1 MVSRPPAPDT
11 VRTMPETSP
20 GTCPECKQ
28 GDLITISMS
37 VSERDL
43 TFTTCHMCESKW
55 WFRDGELVP
64 LTSVIDM
71 VVRK

>member
-1 MVSRPPAPDT
+1 MTARCYGLAT
-11 VRTMPETSP
+11 P
-20 GTCPECKQ
+20 GTRHWTHDACPECKQ

>member
-1 MVSRPPAPDT
+1 MVTGTIPGHTGP
-11 VRTMPETSP
+11 TMTETP

-37 VSERDL
+37 VGERDL
-43 TFTTCHMCESKW
+43 QFTTCHMCESKW
-55 WFRDGELVP
+55 WFREGELVP

>member
-1 MVSRPPAPDT
+1 MVIGAPSHDT
-11 VRTMPETSP
+11 GRTMAETH

-37 VSERDL
+37 VSDRDL
-43 TFTTCHMCESKW
+43 TFTTCHLCESKW

-64 LTSVIDM
+64 LTSVIDL

>member
-1 MVSRPPAPDT
+1 MVSAT
-11 VRTMPETSP
+11 ASHQTGRTMPDTA

-37 VSERDL
+37 LSDRDL
-43 TFTTCHMCESKW
+43 NFTTCHMCESKW

-64 LTSVIDM
+64 LTSVIDL

>member
-1 MVSRPPAPDT
+1 MVAVPRSSETCP
-11 VRTMPETSP
+11 TMSDSP

-37 VSERDL
+37 LGERDL
-43 TFTTCHMCESKW
+43 MFTTCHMCESKW

-64 LTSVIDM
+64 LTSVIDL

>member
-1 MVSRPPAPDT
+1 MVTGPPSPHT
-11 VRTMPETSP
+11 GPTMPESP

-37 VSERDL
+37 LGDRDL

-64 LTSVIDM
+64 LTSVIDL

>member
-1 MVSRPPAPDT
+1 MASEPASAETVS
-11 VRTMPETSP
+11 TMAETH

-43 TFTTCHMCESKW
+43 TFSTCHMCESKW
-55 WFRDGELVP
+55 WFREGELVP
-64 LTSVIDM
+64 LTSVIDL
-71 VVRK
+71 VVSK

>member
-1 MVSRPPAPDT
+1 MVAARRGT
-11 VRTMPETSP
+11 HTGRTMSESP
-20 GTCPECKQ
+20 GPCPECKQ

-37 VSERDL
+37 LGDRDL
-43 TFTTCHMCESKW
+43 TFTPCHMCESKW

-64 LTSVIDM
+64 LTSVIDL

>member
-1 MVSRPPAPDT
+1 MSDI
-11 VRTMPETSP
+11 S

-28 GDLITISMS
+28 GDLITISMN
-37 VSERDL
+37 VGERDL

-55 WFRDGELVP
+55 WFQDGELVP
-64 LTSVIDM
+64 LTSVIDL